1 MVQFPGFTG
10 EDFEAFSIPEF
21 HDRMFYIRSRIRPK
35 LAQLGDDVA
44 PKLTAL
50 GHPLYPHTASH
61 ARRRVNP
68 PDDTWVAF
76 SRSLRGYKRYA
87 HFEIGVDREQV
98 FVRFVVKP
106 EGEEDKPALLRHLE
120 VSGLEAF
127 RQLKD
132 PEPIYWYRDDHGH
145 DPVAAIDL
153 TSERLGEII
162 NHTRKKSHGFT
173 VGMSILR
180 TNPLVSSAQLVAQS
194 VNMIT
199 HLSPLYLHTVSEEL
213 VDVHG

>member
-1 MVQFPGFTG
+1 MVQFSGFAA
-10 EDFEAFSIPEF
+10 EDFEVFSIPEF

-44 PKLTAL
+44 PKITV

-76 SRSLRGYKRYA
+76 SRSMRGYKRYA
-87 HFEIGVDREQV
+87 HFEIGLDREQV

-106 EGEEDKPALLRHLE
+106 EGEDDKPGLLRYLQTQ
-120 VSGLEAF
+120 GLDAF
-127 RQLKD
+127 RQLHD
-132 PEPIYWYRDDHGH
+132 PEPIYWYHDDHGRGPLAIS
-145 DPVAAIDL
+145 DLRADTVASMIQDTA
-153 TSERLGEII
+153 
-162 NHTRKKSHGFT
+162 KKSKGFT
-173 VGMSILR
+173 LGMVLAK
-180 TNPLVSSAQLVAQS
+180 TNPVVHSAQLVAKC

-199 HLSPLYLHTVSEEL
+199 HLAPIYLNTLSPEL